1 MTRYISKAELDVLS
15 AAVGTTNPV
24 ASGPYAGL
32 WVGEITYKIDDED
45 RNVVWVQIIR
55 YTLPLGVLAEY
66 TEVET
71 FTAVVKDEEPQP

>member
-1 MTRYISKAELDVLS
+1 MQCQWGRADPWGAKQHRWMQSSDQS
-15 AAVGTTNPV
+15 ASPRSRRALARAVCH
-24 ASGPYAGL
+24 
-32 WVGEITYKIDDED
+32 DED